1 VTRRHGAVV
10 VLVSVVALATVWRV
24 LPASSPPIY
33 DGNCIADPYVTLG
46 GSPAPQ
52 GASMHFPATS
62 TPFPASEVFTGETPP
77 QAQLLMESGAF
88 DNTVALTV
96 SVDPVAAPAVKPS
109 NGAIEGNV
117 YKFSAVSAAGVA
129 ESPRANVLLTI
140 VLRGTKSVPPPVID
154 RYDGTAWTPLT
165 TQNSGC
171 GNTFL
176 ATSTQLGEFAAVAP
190 GGSSPSQPATSGG
203 GIPAVLIIGGL
214 AALLVIAIVVLFT
227 VDRSRNRAR

>member
-1 VTRRHGAVV
+1 VTRRHGVVV
-10 VLVSVVALATVWRV
+10 VLVAVAALAAVWRV
-24 LPASSPPIY
+24 LPAASPPIY

-52 GASMHFPATS
+52 GATMRFPAST
-62 TPFPASEVFTGETPP
+62 TPFPASEVFTSETPP
-77 QAQLLMESGAF
+77 QAQVLMESGSF
-88 DNTVALTV
+88 DNTVALTIR
-96 SVDPVAAPAVKPS
+96 VDPVAAPAVKPS

-117 YKFSAVSAAGVA
+117 YKFTAVNAAGVA
-129 ESPRANVLLTI
+129 VAPRPNVLLTI
-140 VLRGTKSVPPPVID
+140 VLRGTKSVPPPIID
-154 RYDGTAWTPLT
+154 RFNGTTWTRLT

-190 GGSSPSQPATSGG
+190 GASSPSQPAPSG
-203 GIPAVLIIGGL
+203 GIPGALIIGGL

-227 VDRSRNRAR
+227 LDRSRNRSR

>member
-1 VTRRHGAVV
+1 MTRRHGGVV
-10 VLVSVVALATVWRV
+10 VLVAVAALAAVWRV
-24 LPASSPPIY
+24 LPAASPPIY

-52 GASMHFPATS
+52 GASMSFPATQ

-77 QAQLLMESGAF
+77 QAQVLMESGSF
-88 DNTVALTV
+88 DNTVALTI
-96 SVDPVAAPAVKPS
+96 SVEPVAAPAVQPS
-109 NGAIEGNV
+109 NGAVEGNV
-117 YKFSAVSAAGVA
+117 YKFSSVNATGVA
-129 ESPRANVLLTI
+129 VAPRPNVLLTI
-140 VLRGTKSVPPPVID
+140 VLRGTKSVPPPIID
-154 RYDGTAWTPLT
+154 RFNGTTWTPLT

-190 GGSSPSQPATSGG
+190 GGTSPSQPAPAE
-203 GIPAVLIIGGL
+203 GIPGALIIGGL

-227 VDRSRNRAR
+227 LDRSRNRAR